1 MAEECNRRTGE
12 LRDGLPCD
20 SPPAAPD
27 IFLFHNFHNSNNF
40 FTNWNYFTKT
50 GCLVIH
56 HQLLPASSLFHNF
69 HNWNHFLHKFCSVLE
84 NETVY
89 FYWVIFTRPIKFH
102 CQNLMIRSY
111 RGESCQLSSVFI
123 WLTIKEAEVEGVRR
137 IPPRNGGNSLRNS
150 MQGWTLDNR
159 TYPVGWNSYTWNPW
173 SWKIFYQNGSLT
185 HKSFLFHFTS
195 LEKRFCVFTG
205 RRYAWHGKL
214 RRW

>member
-27 IFLFHNFHNSNNF
+27 IF
-40 FTNWNYFTKT
+40 
-50 GCLVIH
+50 
-56 HQLLPASSLFHNF
+56 LFHNF

-102 CQNLMIRSY
+102 CGNLMIRSY

-137 IPPRNGGNSLRNS
+137 IPPWNGGNSLRNS

-159 TYPVGWNSYTWNPW
+159 TYPVGWNSYTWTSDPAKYSIRMGVLHTNHFFFILPA
-173 SWKIFYQNGSLT
+173 WKSVFS
-185 HKSFLFHFTS
+185 
-195 LEKRFCVFTG
+195 VFTG